1 MGRFPWIVLLALI
14 APLVVAGCSGTE
26 RDSPSVGSPTEPAL
40 LSSDNRA
47 QRSPDP
53 AARSAAAIHLAPTP
67 ASVIE
72 RCRRVQARARFPML
86 CPRILPRA
94 LIGWPP
100 GQPPPPLGGG
110 FIRMSPKGPDGVDI
124 GYGAPWE
131 ADPGGGTPAARVRSH
146 LWRNRPCCF
155 LHFVIQ
161 RGPPAPGARPAVLGG
176 RRGRLLP
183 ASTTSYYGP
192 YFGNHVRFFFRE
204 HGVAYVAT
212 LHTFGN
218 RETTA
223 LLGRLIAQLRPVAE
237 LRTPPPPKR
246 GTTVRIGTVG
256 PRAIAATPRA
266 LWILT
271 RRAALLRLDPASGRI
286 QARIEVAGKAGG
298 LVAANGAV
306 WVAAARPLSA
316 TRSEGVVIR
325 IDPST
330 NRAGAIIPTGTWPAA
345 LATDGGGVWAV
356 NAAPFFKRGTLV
368 RIDGVANR
376 LDGPPI
382 RLGRAPS
389 GIALGA
395 GAVWV
400 ADALEGTVRRIDPNR
415 RRVVATIRVGRQPYA
430 LVFAAGSLWTTN
442 SDGGT
447 VSRIDPATNTVVATI
462 RVGRNPYGIS
472 AGARS
477 LWVASVTDGTVS
489 RIDIVSGRVVETIPV
504 GGDPVAIAAADGG
517 AAWVARNSEGT
528 VTRIEER

>member
-1 MGRFPWIVLLALI
+1 MSRALLAL
-14 APLVVAGCSGTE
+14 LLLGVVAAVASGGWAASSLMS
-26 RDSPSVGSPTEPAL
+26 RD
-40 LSSDNRA
+40 DRA
-47 QRSPDP
+47 RGSPDP
-53 AARSAAAIHLAPTP
+53 AARSAATINLMPTP

-72 RCRRVQARARFPML
+72 RCRRVQAKARFPML

-110 FIRMSPKGPDGVDI
+110 LIRMSPKGPDGVDI

-131 ADPGGGTPAARVRSH
+131 ADPGGGTPAAQVRSH

-155 LHFVIQ
+155 LHYVIQ
-161 RGPPAPGARPAVLGG
+161 RGPPAPEARPAVLGG

-183 ASTTSYYGP
+183 ASSTSYYGP

-204 HGVAYVAT
+204 RGVAYVAT

-223 LLGRLIAQLRPVAE
+223 LLGRLIAELRPVAA
-237 LRTPPPPKR
+237 LRAPAPPR
-246 GTTVRIGTVG
+246 RRTTVPIGSVG
-256 PRAIAATPRA
+256 PRAIAATPGT

-271 RRAALLRLDPASGRI
+271 RDKSIYNYPSPHTRAALLRLDPASGRI
-286 QARIEVAGKAGG
+286 QARIEVAGNARG
-298 LVAANGAV
+298 LVATGGAV

-325 IDPST
+325 VDPTT
-330 NRAGAIIPTGTWPAA
+330 NRTGAIIRTGTWPTA
-345 LATDGGGVWAV
+345 LAADGDGVWAV
-356 NAAPFFKRGTLV
+356 NAAPFFRRGTLV
-368 RIDGVANR
+368 RIDGATEQ
-376 LDGPPI
+376 LDGSPI

-400 ADALEGTVRRIDPNR
+400 ADALGGTVRRIDPKR

-430 LVFAAGSLWTTN
+430 LAFAAGSLWATN
-442 SDGGT
+442 SDGDT
-447 VSRIDPATNTVVATI
+447 VSRIDPATNRVVATI
-462 RVGRNPYGIS
+462 RVGRNPYGIA

-477 LWVASVTDGTVS
+477 LWAANVADGTVS
-489 RIDIVSGRVVETIPV
+489 RVDTISGRVVETIPV
-504 GGDPVAIAAADGG
+504 GGDPVAIAATAGG
-517 AAWVARNSEGT
+517 AWVAGNSEGT
-528 VTRIEER
+528 LTRIDER